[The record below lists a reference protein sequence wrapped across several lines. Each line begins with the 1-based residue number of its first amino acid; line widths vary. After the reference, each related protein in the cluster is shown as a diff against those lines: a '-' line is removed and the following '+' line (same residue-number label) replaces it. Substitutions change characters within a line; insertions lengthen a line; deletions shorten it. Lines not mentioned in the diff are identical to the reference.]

1 MLKML
6 TFIVNPA
13 AGNGQALKTEAL
25 IRAELE
31 RQGTVAEFLHTEAP
45 GHATELAR
53 CAAGRGDCTGV
64 IAVGGDGTCYEVACG
79 LMDTQTPFGIIP
91 AGTGNDFIK
100 TVGIPKKPLE
110 ALSLILKNEPRPV
123 DVGRMNERL
132 FLNVSGTGFDVT
144 VLDFT
149 LQAKKYVKGILPYL
163 YGLIRGIAH
172 YKPVH
177 MRFTADGV
185 TEERDVLICSIANG
199 RFFGGGIPICPDA
212 APDDGCFDL
221 VVVENKPRWMIP
233 FYLPG
238 LLMGKVLT
246 FPFTM
251 HKRVRS
257 VRIEAPGMR
266 LNMDGEVF
274 PMDAADYE
282 ILPGALKLF
291 W

>member
-1 MLKML
+1 ML

-13 AGNGQALKTEAL
+13 AGSGYALKMEA
-25 IRAELE
+25 RVKAELE
-31 RQGTVAEFLHTEAP
+31 KRGICAEFLRTDAP

-53 CAAGRGDCTGV
+53 EVAGQAGCTGV

-79 LMDTQTPFGIIP
+79 LMGTSTPLGIIP

-100 TVGIPKKPLE
+100 TVGIPKKPMQALE
-110 ALSLILKNEPRPV
+110 LILSGKPRPV
-123 DVGRMNERL
+123 DVGRVNDRL

-144 VLDFT
+144 VLDYT
-149 LQAKKYVKGILPYL
+149 LEAKKYVKGILPYL

-177 MRFTADGV
+177 MRFTADGE
-185 TEERDVLICSIANG
+185 TQERDVLICSVANG

-212 APDDGCFDL
+212 APDDGFFDL
-221 VVVENKPRWMIP
+221 VVVENKPRWVIP

-238 LLMGKVLT
+238 LLMGRVLKFGIT
-246 FPFTM
+246 T
-251 HKRVRS
+251 HRRVTS
-257 VRIEAPGMR
+257 VRMESKGMR

-274 PMDAADYE
+274 PMDAADFS
-282 ILPGALKLF
+282 ILKGELLLF